1 MDFLNGLFIALIY
14 IFKDLSF
21 EGFKHCIIGLIGN
34 AIYHALAL
42 GQTKQTYQLV

>member
-14 IFKDLSF
+14 TFKDFSF

-42 GQTKQTYQLV
+42 G